1 VTTPRPSLDDLR
13 RERGEGWEWPRAATD
28 ECPQCGLH
36 AGAQAPEA
44 LGAMAVELA
53 ADWREFLETADEHYL
68 RTNPE
73 PGVFSPIQYGAHVRD
88 ILRVYGDRVLLAIA
102 EDDPEVPTFHP
113 SEDVW
118 NAYNA
123 LDCDALAADLEA
135 QADRLAAILDGLE
148 DDAWSRTVT
157 RTALVEG
164 TDAVY
169 RFTVAGIASYAVHEA
184 HHHLLD
190 ADGTIPIG
198 GQSGSAPA

>member
-1 VTTPRPSLDDLR
+1 MHPGSEP
-13 RERGEGWEWPRAATD
+13 
-28 ECPQCGLH
+28 
-36 AGAQAPEA
+36 PES

-53 ADWREFLETADEHYL
+53 ADWREFLVTADDEYL
-68 RTNPE
+68 RTNPA

-113 SEDVW
+113 SEDEW
-118 NAYNA
+118 NAYNS
-123 LDCDALAADLEA
+123 LDCEELAADLEG
-135 QADRLAAILDGLE
+135 QADRLAAILDALE

-157 RTALVEG
+157 RQALVAG
-164 TDAVY
+164 TDGVY

-190 ADGTIPIG
+190 ADGTL
-198 GQSGSAPA
+198 

>member
-1 VTTPRPSLDDLR
+1 MSEPRPSLNDLR
-13 RERGEGWEWPRAATD
+13 RARGEGWEWPRAATE

-36 AGAQAPEA
+36 AGAQSPES

-53 ADWREFLETADEHYL
+53 ADWREFLVTADDAYL

-102 EDDPEVPTFHP
+102 ADDPEVPTFHP
-113 SEDVW
+113 PDDEW
-118 NAYNA
+118 ARYNS
-123 LDCDALAADLEA
+123 LDREELATDIET
-135 QADRLAAILDGLE
+135 QADRLAAILDSLD

-157 RTALVEG
+157 RQALVSG

-190 ADGTIPIG
+190 ADGTIPYG
-198 GQSGSAPA
+198 GAPA

>member
-1 VTTPRPSLDDLR
+1 MTEPPPSLDDLR

-36 AGAQAPEA
+36 AGALPPEM
-44 LGAMAVELA
+44 LGSMAVELA
-53 ADWREFLETADEHYL
+53 ADWREFLMAADDEYL

-88 ILRVYGDRVLLAIA
+88 ILRVYADRVLLAVA

-113 SEDVW
+113 SEDEW
-118 NAYNA
+118 AAYNG
-123 LDCDALAADLEA
+123 LDRAALAADLEA
-135 QADRLAAILDGLE
+135 HADRLEAILDALD

-157 RTALVEG
+157 RAALVAG
-164 TDAVY
+164 TDGVY

-190 ADGTIPIG
+190 ADGTL
-198 GQSGSAPA
+198 

>member
-1 VTTPRPSLDDLR
+1 MTEARPSLDDLR
-13 RERGEGWEWPRAATD
+13 RARGEGWEWPRAATD
-28 ECPQCGLH
+28 ECPQCGMH
-36 AGAQAPEA
+36 PGAQPPET

-53 ADWREFLETADEHYL
+53 ADWREFLMAADDEYL

-88 ILRVYGDRVLLAIA
+88 ILRVYGDRVLLAVA

-113 SEDVW
+113 SDEEW
-118 NAYNA
+118 AAYNA
-123 LDCDALAADLEA
+123 LDRGVLASDLEA
-135 QADRLAAILDGLE
+135 QADRLEAILDGLD

-157 RTALVEG
+157 RAALVAG
-164 TDAVY
+164 TDGVY

-190 ADGTIPIG
+190 ADGTL
-198 GQSGSAPA
+198 

>member
-1 VTTPRPSLDDLR
+1 MSDTRPTLDDLR
-13 RERGEGWEWPRAATD
+13 RARGEGWEWPRAATD

-36 AGAQAPEA
+36 AGAQPPEA

-53 ADWREFLETADEHYL
+53 ADWREFLMAADDEYL
-68 RTNPE
+68 RANPE

-102 EDDPEVPTFHP
+102 EDDPEVSTFHP
-113 SEDVW
+113 AEDEW
-118 NAYNA
+118 ARYNT
-123 LDCDALAADLEA
+123 LDCEELATDLEA
-135 QADRLAAILDGLE
+135 QADRLAEILDALD

-157 RTALVEG
+157 RQALVAG
-164 TDAVY
+164 TDGVY

-190 ADGTIPIG
+190 ADGTLPVG
-198 GQSGSAPA
+198 GAPA